1 MATKAGGKST
11 QKPAGMD
18 WGSRVRNSVGSGSN
32 VAGDQKRDDENVPWS
47 LIATVMAVVLMFFI
61 VMPLLAFMY
70 YDMWFATQAAV
81 HEVKKMKELRRQIL
95 EERRQ
100 ETIRSE

>member
-1 MATKAGGKST
+1 
-11 QKPAGMD
+11 
-18 WGSRVRNSVGSGSN
+18 

-61 VMPLLAFMY
+61 VMPVLAFMY

-100 ETIRSE
+100 EPIRSE

>member
-1 MATKAGGKST
+1 
-11 QKPAGMD
+11 
-18 WGSRVRNSVGSGSN
+18 

-61 VMPLLAFMY
+61 VMPVLAFMY